1 MIIDSMFVYHFA
13 DPELRIEM
21 FFQKEGTAENGGV
34 DFEIVYIGISGHLH
48 WWLKIFLLFYYFF
61 GDTK

>member
-1 MIIDSMFVYHFA
+1 MVIDSMFVYHFV
-13 DPELRIEM
+13 DPELRIEI

-34 DFEIVYIGISGHLH
+34 DFEIVCMGISEHLH

-61 GDTK
+61 GHIK